1 MLLAAH
7 HKWAPACITWFLQRR
22 TLSRKPSHLVS
33 SWVAW
38 AAAEIWAKWC
48 CFPLASRAQG
58 YSPVLVSFAQVSV
71 PSSVPSSHCANSTST
86 LATYGEQSQLLCV
99 LCFPCSPKMQLW
111 SGRVTEKATVKRV
124 SWKNA
129 DSVSLF
135 DRLQTK
141 LRQKV
146 ETKCRYTIREWCA
159 FSLYLASNYTIPA
172 KITDAAIKTCI
183 LIWEHKNN

>member
-1 MLLAAH
+1 M
-7 HKWAPACITWFLQRR
+7 
-22 TLSRKPSHLVS
+22 VS
-33 SWVAW
+33 SWVAC
-38 AAAEIWAKWC
+38 AEAEIRAEWC
-48 CFPLASRAQG
+48 CLPFASRAHG
-58 YSPVLVSFAQVSV
+58 NRPVLDSFAQLSV
-71 PSSVPSSHCANSTST
+71 PSSMPSTHCAGSTTT
-86 LATYGEQSQLLCV
+86 LATYREQSQLLFISC
-99 LCFPCSPKMQLW
+99 LPYSRKMKLW
-111 SGRVTEKATVKRV
+111 SARITEKATGKRV

-146 ETKCRYTIREWCA
+146 ETKCRYIIRGWCT
-159 FSLYLASNYTIPA
+159 FSLYLASNYTISA